1 MTRWIFPA
9 VEWAVY
15 DGDTISATVDLGFG
29 VRFRLRG
36 RLDGINTPELRGPE
50 RADGLVAR
58 DWLKDELAAADSVRI
73 ATRGG
78 SGRQTGKYGRWLIT
92 LWVTRGGIEENL
104 NEQMVRDG
112 VADVYQ

>member
-1 MTRWIFPA
+1 MRWIFPA
-9 VEWAVY
+9 RDWSVY

-29 VRFRLRG
+29 VRFLLRG

-58 DWLKDELAAADSVRI
+58 DWLRDELASADSVRI

-92 LWVTRGGIEENL
+92 IWVTRGGDEENL
-104 NEQMVRDG
+104 NERMVRDG
-112 VADVYQ
+112 VAEAYT